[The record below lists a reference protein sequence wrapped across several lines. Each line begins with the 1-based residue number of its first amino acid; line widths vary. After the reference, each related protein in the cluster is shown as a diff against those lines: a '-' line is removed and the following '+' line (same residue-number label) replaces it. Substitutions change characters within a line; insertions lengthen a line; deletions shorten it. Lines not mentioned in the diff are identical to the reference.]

1 MDDDFS
7 LDVFGHGRQP
17 GRRQPE
23 LQTIGW
29 SKGWEIDP
37 SLREIGPGSTSARR
51 TLTGLS
57 ELLVEAGTKEILG
70 RSRSQVH
77 VGGWNLVIDSDHS
90 WDYVPTP
97 TYQAV
102 IPYAITVQFGSGQAS
117 QAIELDAKNISVW
130 IPANYVRVVLSY
142 YAPLP
147 SNPGYGYA
155 LPSSSKFR
163 ASLCWGSAP
172 GHNVHKTTLLP
183 IVATDAAGAASG
195 KLPPFARCARIWASS
210 LVAPR
215 ADLPFFAD
223 PDSSLVFRNEQFGD
237 LIRYPSAVLLDPSG
251 VRVPA
256 SAESWEIIG
265 PSGIRGLRQLEFDL
279 AI

>member
-1 MDDDFS
+1 MDDYSD
-7 LDVFGHGRQP
+7 LDVFGHGR
-17 GRRQPE
+17 GGSRKSPE
-23 LQTIGW
+23 LTTIGW
-29 SKGWEIDP
+29 SKQWTIP
-37 SLREIGPGSTSARR
+37 AALREIPVGASLAQR

-57 ELLVEAGTKEILG
+57 ELMVEAGTTEILG
-70 RSRSQVH
+70 RGRAQVH
-77 VGGWNLVIDSDHS
+77 VGGWNLVVDSDHF

-102 IPYAITVQFGSGQAS
+102 IPYALKVEFGSGQAS

-147 SNPGYGYA
+147 TNPGYGYA

-183 IVATDAAGAASG
+183 IVATDAAGASSG
-195 KLPPFARCARIWASS
+195 NLPPFAKCARIWAST
-210 LVAPR
+210 VGTPR
-215 ADLPFFAD
+215 ADLPFFVD

-237 LIRYPSAVLLDPSG
+237 LIRYPSSVLLDPSG